1 MIRYKTVA
9 APCDDEIVIERSRF
23 IGHIAP
29 VNSRDEADE
38 FIKSIKAS
46 YKDASHN
53 VPAFIIGEHQ
63 ELVWASDDGEPSG
76 TSGMPIAQLLQK
88 EGLTNVCVVVTRYF
102 GGIKLGTGGLSRAY
116 SGMAKQ
122 LLEKAGTK
130 EVKDMVR
137 IKIKFPYQQLEKLQN
152 AAKKSNFI
160 IEKIEYFDELNIT
173 LLFEPE
179 QESDIISMLSD
190 FVSKQVEILEK
201 FQLLY

>member
-38 FIKSIKAS
+38 FIKSIKAF

-152 AAKKSNFI
+152 AAKKSDFI
-160 IEKIEYFDELNIT
+160 IEKIEYFDELIIT
-173 LLFEPE
+173 LLLEPE

>member
-102 GGIKLGTGGLSRAY
+102 GGIKLGTGGLLRAY

-152 AAKKSNFI
+152 AAKKSDFS